1 MDNNLINKI
10 SSMEKTIDSLETKL
24 RQQQTEYNY
33 MVMEN
38 YKKMKKMKKRMEKM
52 EEILQKLVTK

>member
-1 MDNNLINKI
+1 MDNNLISKI
-10 SSMEKTIDSLETKL
+10 ATMEKTIESLETKL

-33 MVMEN
+33 MFMEN

>member
-1 MDNNLINKI
+1 
-10 SSMEKTIDSLETKL
+10 MEKTIDSLETRL

-33 MVMEN
+33 MFMEN

-52 EEILQKLVTK
+52 EEMLEKLVPK